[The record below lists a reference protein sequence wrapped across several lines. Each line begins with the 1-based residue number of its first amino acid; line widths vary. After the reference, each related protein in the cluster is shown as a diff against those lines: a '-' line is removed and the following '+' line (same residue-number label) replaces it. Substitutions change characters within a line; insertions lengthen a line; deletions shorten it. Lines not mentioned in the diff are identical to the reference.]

1 MEWNDLRSAAETI
14 TMPGDMKRRI
24 AKNCKMQISKYEKE
38 SMMKR
43 NTFFRKPAAVFVL
56 LAICLSLAVTA
67 VAAPEVLKGTFR
79 DIKNWQGAVVGTAY
93 DHATDEI
100 HVNVTVSDDTLT
112 VLAAFADPQMAPYRY
127 AEALGIDAYRIVDA
141 SGRTVKEGSA
151 ETVRI
156 INGRAT
162 ISIPLDDISSG
173 SYTLIVTSF
182 VAEKKAEQPLPING
196 SWECAFTK

>member
-1 MEWNDLRSAAETI
+1 MEWNGLKSAAETI

-24 AKNCKMQISKYEKE
+24 AKNCKMQISKYERE

-43 NTFFRKPAAVFVL
+43 NTFFRKPAAVFAV
-56 LAICLSLAVTA
+56 LAICLSLSVTA
-67 VAAPEVLKGTFR
+67 LAAPGIRKGHFR

-93 DHATDEI
+93 DQATDEI
-100 HVNVTVSDDTLT
+100 HVDVTVSGDTLT

-151 ETVRI
+151 EAVRI
-156 INGRAT
+156 VGGGTA

-173 SYTLIVTSF
+173 TYTLMVTSF
-182 VAEKKAEQPLPING
+182 VSEKKAEQPLPING
-196 SWECAFTK
+196 SWECVFTT